1 MGPHVI
7 NYTNVYIIVL
17 IFIFVKS
24 TGLKYL
30 QKAGI
35 EKSIYLYEKG
45 HICIEG
51 GIQKYAFKKREH
63 LWIKYLSK
71 SMVT

>member
-35 EKSIYLYEKG
+35 EKSTYLTYMKKDTFVLKG
-45 HICIEG
+45 
-51 GIQKYAFKKREH
+51 AFKNMH
-63 LWIKYLSK
+63 LKKGSICE
-71 SMVT
+71 